1 MGKQAGYKPVRAHL
15 FTLGKIHVIAVD
27 SAMLQILT
35 DWKKSRVPLRLRLGW
50 PICGTLTMLSLLAR
64 IQEHYI
70 YRCAAMF
77 ISARKS
83 R

>member
-1 MGKQAGYKPVRAHL
+1 
-15 FTLGKIHVIAVD
+15 
-27 SAMLQILT
+27 MLQILT